1 MNLWQYQVSNE
12 QFKLPPR
19 LINENEDEVSLQQH
33 QHVQPSPPQK
43 SIMSSQSLKKS
54 LKILMLMFNLSSKLP
69 EDSPQELESHQ
80 FLMNVYVREI
90 E

>member
-33 QHVQPSPPQK
+33 VQPSPPQK
-43 SIMSSQSLKKS
+43 SIMSSHSLTKS
-54 LKILMLMFNLSSKLP
+54 LNQDPHADVQPVI
-69 EDSPQELESHQ
+69 
-80 FLMNVYVREI
+80 EI
-90 E
+90 TRR

>member
-33 QHVQPSPPQK
+33 VQPSPPQK
-43 SIMSSQSLKKS
+43 SIMSSHSLTKS

-80 FLMNVYVREI
+80 FLMNVYVQEI